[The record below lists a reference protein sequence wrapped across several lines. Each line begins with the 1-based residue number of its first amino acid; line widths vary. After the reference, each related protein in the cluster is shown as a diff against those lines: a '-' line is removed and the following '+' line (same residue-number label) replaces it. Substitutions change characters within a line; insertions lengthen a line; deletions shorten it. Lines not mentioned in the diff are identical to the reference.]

1 MRRARFIER
10 QTSVSAALAS
20 VFLDAP
26 SIELPQAAHN
36 QRAVRSG
43 CQLRAVLLR
52 EAQRRLRTAS
62 ACGCTVHGL

>member
-52 EAQRRLRTAS
+52 EALSAS
-62 ACGCTVHGL
+62 QPAHLHASEPPG